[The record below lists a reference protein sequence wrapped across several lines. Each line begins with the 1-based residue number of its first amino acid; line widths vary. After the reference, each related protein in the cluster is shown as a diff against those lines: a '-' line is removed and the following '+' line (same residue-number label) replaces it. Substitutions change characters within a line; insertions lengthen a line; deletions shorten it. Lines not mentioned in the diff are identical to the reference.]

1 MSASKPRCGF
11 RCGAP
16 ATLRY
21 ARNTSCESNHPAV
34 PREATMRS
42 SSSRPDWKFVS
53 MSTRL
58 ALLAFLIICASV
70 SQHYSG
76 TVRAQTRHVGANVVA
91 WQTLQAA
98 KHVPTSY
105 KGDPNVVA
113 KLQAGAT
120 PLAMASADFDSDGV
134 ADLAIGY
141 ARSGGGILA
150 LHRGNLDAFAPQS
163 HASWLAIAHEQF
175 PVPFLPQATVID
187 LPQAPQFVV
196 TGDFSGNGSID
207 ILTGARGSDRLYL
220 LMGTGKGKFSPPQAI
235 TLPGALTAL
244 AAGEVGVRDGRT
256 DVVAGIQTANAA
268 AVLVYKG
275 SAGGLSR
282 ATAVGYPVPQAA
294 TQLEIADLHGD
305 GFSDIAVLAGT
316 AALIIHP
323 TAPAGADT
331 SALVEHVPV
340 ANAKS
345 IAVGSFILD
354 RNSSNQLAVL
364 SASGIV
370 QVLSPHE
377 LDTRPFTAQE
387 RFERRTVAVRPHA
400 PSNVEAPSNV
410 KAPWSGEAEAWNV
423 VKSFSVSSP
432 LSGNVRLMAASL
444 AHARPQDLVVVD
456 SSDSRLHV
464 LPANTSGDPA
474 DDAGEM
480 TVETGDAPVAVLAVR
495 VNTDARPGL
504 VMVGKSVSHPKTIAP
519 RPDPTFTVNR
529 FDDPV
534 ASVALAATYCN
545 GLPLDC
551 SLREAVI
558 KANSVAG
565 SDTINIPAGT
575 ITLTQIGLKE
585 NFAVTGDID
594 VRDTVSI
601 VGAVDGGGN
610 PTSIIQ
616 GCGGTSGVACSRGT
630 AWNDKFISTN
640 KVGDT
645 DGSLS
650 ISNVIFRNGNNTNT
664 NSPPDPAFNFLGG
677 AVDFFGCAPEGGG
690 CTGSLPVASLTIT
703 NVRFINNTA
712 AGCAGNACG
721 GGLDAEFG
729 PTTISDSL
737 FSGNTAV
744 GLGGALAL
752 VGAQEHDTITHTTFD
767 NSTAAN
773 HSDTDG
779 GALYVNLA
787 DNVPA

>member
-1 MSASKPRCGF
+1 MLRNPLRNRGAVSGAVRPQH
-11 RCGAP
+11 CGAP
-16 ATLRY
+16 AIHL
-21 ARNTSCESNHPAV
+21 CESNHPAV

-42 SSSRPDWKFVS
+42 SSSSDWKFVS

-91 WQTLQAA
+91 WQTLQSA
-98 KHVPTSY
+98 KHVPTSF
-105 KGDPNVVA
+105 KGDPNAVA

-120 PLAMASADFDSDGV
+120 SLAMASADFDSDGV
-134 ADLAIGY
+134 ADLVIGY
-141 ARSGGGILA
+141 SHSGGGILA

-175 PVPFLPQATVID
+175 PTPFLPQATVID
-187 LPQAPQFVV
+187 LPQAPQFIV

-207 ILTGARGSDRLYL
+207 ILTGARGSERLYL
-220 LMGTGKGKFSPPQAI
+220 LTGTGKGKFSPPQAI
-235 TLPGALTAL
+235 VLPGALTAL

-305 GFSDIAVLAGT
+305 GFSDVAVLAGT

-331 SALVEHVPV
+331 SALVERVPV
-340 ANAKS
+340 GGSVRS
-345 IAVGSFILD
+345 IAVVGVALKS
-354 RNSSNQLAVL
+354 NSRNQLAVL
-364 SASGIV
+364 LQSGIV
-370 QVLSPHE
+370 QVLSPDV

-423 VKSFSVSSP
+423 VKSYSVSSP

-444 AHARPQDLVVVD
+444 AHARPLDLVVVD

-464 LPANTSGDPA
+464 LPANTSGDSA
-474 DDAGEM
+474 DEAGEL

-495 VNTDARPGL
+495 VNSDARPGL
-504 VMVGKSVSHPKTIAP
+504 VMVGKSVSHPKTMAP

-529 FDDPV
+529 LDDPA
-534 ASVALAATYCN
+534 ASVALAATYC
-545 GLPLDC
+545 LPAGITDC

-558 KANSVAG
+558 KANSIPGA
-565 SDTINIPAGT
+565 DTIMLPPGT

-585 NFAVTGDID
+585 NMAVTGDVD
-594 VRDTVSI
+594 VTDTLTI
-601 VGAVDGGGN
+601 VGSVDGGGN

-616 GCGGTSGVACSRGT
+616 GCGGSSGFACSSGT

-640 KVGDT
+640 KTGT
-645 DGSLS
+645 TGSASLS

-664 NSPPDPAFNFLGG
+664 APDPFFNFLGG

-690 CTGSLPVASLTIT
+690 CNNGVINLPVASLTIT
-703 NVRFINNTA
+703 NVRFLNNSDN
-712 AGCAGNACG
+712 GCTGNACG
-721 GGLDAEFG
+721 GGLDAEF
-729 PTTISDSL
+729 
-737 FSGNTAV
+737 
-744 GLGGALAL
+744 
-752 VGAQEHDTITHTTFD
+752 
-767 NSTAAN
+767 
-773 HSDTDG
+773 
-779 GALYVNLA
+779 
-787 DNVPA
+787 